1 MFGSRTL
8 WAVARLLIFVQPP
21 RYATPAELSFWLE
34 GALAALGR
42 DGVDRIRLRPLRSAS
57 LHSSSTW
64 GWMIELDCHSVE
76 AACAAA
82 GEGSGMLLLEHL
94 RMLGIRVNVALV
106 EEAD

>member
-1 MFGSRTL
+1 
-8 WAVARLLIFVQPP
+8 
-21 RYATPAELSFWLE
+21 
-34 GALAALGR
+34 
-42 DGVDRIRLRPLRSAS
+42 
-57 LHSSSTW
+57 
-64 GWMIELDCHSVE
+64 MIELDCHSVE